1 MKRLTAIFAA
11 MALTLMLTSVA
22 QANFLGMD
30 SSDSTYSWTFTM
42 SQQITNGSGAQYDNI
57 DTSSPGA
64 AIAGIQSNLDAGNA
78 MYLWG
83 VYNVNQVQDTGVDP
97 ATYNWF
103 QTADTPQSVTGV
115 FWGLRIANVVYNDGI
130 PTALLFTGGQSALY
144 SGGAVSAAFD
154 APDETFSMTDG
165 DLDLSWFETFYALS
179 RALGEQFAT
188 FNFDEGILPGYSQV
202 ATFLGG
208 ESADQS
214 TGTFFGSVTSDNN
227 FSELIDS
234 NAYNNGESDVYGA
247 ITVKSG
253 TGGWDFA
260 GESGHLNMTT
270 VPEPSTFLLIGLG
283 MIGCFAYARRR
294 RNNA

>member
-1 MKRLTAIFAA
+1 MKRLTAIFATL
-11 MALTLMLTSVA
+11 ALTLMLTSVA

-30 SSDSTYSWTFTM
+30 SGDSTYLWNFSM
-42 SQQITNGSGAQYDNI
+42 SQQITNGSGAQYANI

-64 AIAGIQSNLDAGNA
+64 AIAGIQANLDAGNA

-83 VYNVNQVQDTGVDP
+83 VYDVNQVSDTGVDP
-97 ATYNWF
+97 ATYNWVK
-103 QTADTPQSVTGV
+103 TADTPQSVTGV
-115 FWGLRIANVVYNDGI
+115 FWGLRIARVEYEGAT
-130 PTALLFTGGQSALY
+130 PTALLFTGGHSALY
-144 SGGAVSAAFD
+144 SGGTVNAAFA
-154 APDETFSMTDG
+154 APGADFDMTDG
-165 DLDLSWFETFYALS
+165 NLNLSWFETFYGTS

-188 FNFDEGILPGYSQV
+188 FDFDEGILPGYTQLAQFSGGTSATQSQ
-202 ATFLGG
+202 
-208 ESADQS
+208 
-214 TGTFFGSVTSDNN
+214 GTFFGSVTSNNN

-234 NAYNNGESDVYGA
+234 NAYNNGESDIYGA
-247 ITVKSG
+247 VNVQSG

-260 GESGHLNMTT
+260 AQSGELNMTT